1 MQQIVDDLEEMTD
14 DVFNVALLLEKSIN
28 KKMSFSQEDM
38 DRLGP
43 YMDLARQIMNF
54 VASNINK
61 HLDRDQL
68 LIAKEIEQQI
78 DVFRKNLKKV
88 ARKRLEAGADV
99 KAELLYIDL
108 VRQIEKFGD
117 RAYSIAAALSQL

>member
-117 RAYSIAAALSQL
+117 RAYSIAAAFSQL